1 MGNQTYENKFK
12 MDEIKDKV
20 VILLGKTGDG
30 KSSFINS
37 ITKKNECKVGCT
49 TDACTHK
56 LQQVDVANNGYNYY
70 FVDTPGLDDGK
81 GDQQNILQL
90 ENLKQKYPRINVF
103 IICLK
108 FNDIR
113 LSLSLKN
120 ALIKFMEIFPTPSFW
135 DHVLILR
142 THSERSKKFEKNKK
156 KIEGQLIEGI
166 CKDKDL
172 IEFMEKNC
180 INIPTGLKEFF
191 VDCDSDG
198 LDEETE
204 NEFQIIFDEIKKIYP
219 IYKEIEEE
227 IKENVNEEKDKNF
240 TFIHIKTQ
248 KIIKFKDFDNKEHE
262 VIQDVSDEKYN
273 LDGIKPIITE
283 VKREQEKLP
292 RGPLCWKNQYKTH
305 YYLVKYY
312 EIGGNRKRV
321 ESYIE
326 YRWEYKIIEAEIQG
340 EAYREKLNE
349 FYKGEN
355 GIGCG

>member
-37 ITKKNECKVGCT
+37 ITKKNECKVGNT

-108 FNDIR
+108 FNEIR

-135 DHVLILR
+135 DHVLTLR
-142 THSERSKKFEKNKK
+142 THSERSKKFEKNRRT
-156 KIEGQLIEGI
+156 
-166 CKDKDL
+166 
-172 IEFMEKNC
+172 
-180 INIPTGLKEFF
+180 IN
-191 VDCDSDG
+191 
-198 LDEETE
+198 
-204 NEFQIIFDEIKKIYP
+204 
-219 IYKEIEEE
+219 
-227 IKENVNEEKDKNF
+227 
-240 TFIHIKTQ
+240 
-248 KIIKFKDFDNKEHE
+248 
-262 VIQDVSDEKYN
+262 
-273 LDGIKPIITE
+273 
-283 VKREQEKLP
+283 
-292 RGPLCWKNQYKTH
+292 
-305 YYLVKYY
+305 
-312 EIGGNRKRV
+312 
-321 ESYIE
+321 
-326 YRWEYKIIEAEIQG
+326 
-340 EAYREKLNE
+340 
-349 FYKGEN
+349 
-355 GIGCG
+355 